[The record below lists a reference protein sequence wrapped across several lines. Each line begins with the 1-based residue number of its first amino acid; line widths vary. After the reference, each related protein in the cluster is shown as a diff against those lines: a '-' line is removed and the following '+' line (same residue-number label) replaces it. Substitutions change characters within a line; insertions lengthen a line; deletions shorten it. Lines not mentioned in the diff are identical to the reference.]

1 MAVDKEAKR
10 KATELRKLLWDRM
23 VSEGYENVR
32 KFHIKSRIP
41 LSPETVRRAFSD
53 VDYYKAMET
62 STLIIVC
69 VHLNFKADEIREIL
83 VNYTDDK
90 YFHKLIGKQP
100 TETLSVLDEAVV
112 RATAEIIKANP
123 EAQGYLAS
131 TLDFMADCA
140 GVDVSIHTDKIRRRK
155 AA

>member
-10 KATELRKLLWDRM
+10 KATELKNLLFDRM

-32 KFHIKSRIP
+32 KFHIESRIP
-41 LSPETVRRAFSD
+41 LSPETVRRALSD

-100 TETLSVLDEAVV
+100 KEALSVYDEAIVKAV
-112 RATAEIIKANP
+112 SEIVKANP
-123 EAQGYLAS
+123 EAPKLVADM
-131 TLDFMADCA
+131 LDFVAKGS
-140 GVDVSIHTDKIRRRK
+140 GVDISEYSDKIRRRK
-155 AA
+155 V